1 MARPAFQATDEH
13 RRQVT
18 LMVGVG
24 IQQEL
29 IAKVLNCDIKTLRKH
44 FKKEL
49 EVGKATVITK
59 VAAQLMRNIEKG
71 KEASAIFFLKTQAG
85 WREKELNTDATKQAL
100 PVTEYEATPK
110 LEKPLVKNEQ

>member
-49 EVGKATVITK
+49 TVGKATVITK
-59 VAAQLMRNIEKG
+59 VAAQLMKNIEKG

-85 WREKELNTDATKQAL
+85 WKDKAETSDDKDKGEPNNIVMQFASI
-100 PVTEYEATPK
+100 P
-110 LEKPLVKNEQ
+110 EKPIDRK

>member
-1 MARPAFQATDEH
+1 MARPAFQATDEN

-49 EVGKATVITK
+49 VVGKATVITK

-85 WREKELNTDATKQAL
+85 WKEKADIVDPADKKEINNVIMNFA
-100 PVTEYEATPK
+100 PIP
-110 LEKPLVKNEQ
+110 EKPTDHK

>member
-1 MARPAFQATDEH
+1 MARPAFKATDEN

-85 WREKELNTDATKQAL
+85 WREKEPTTDDKDKKEINNIVMQFASI
-100 PVTEYEATPK
+100 P
-110 LEKPLVKNEQ
+110 EKPTDHNK